1 MVKRNQDETPLS
13 LETQKAIRERK
24 KEETRNRNVN
34 SLETRNLKAI
44 RDILGLTQKEWA
56 THIGTTHKTV
66 MACECGVQKTQLKH
80 LRIVADFL
88 VMPIERLLNEDLRE
102 IAKLELLNGKPLD
115 KLLQEQSRLKGKN
128 MTTRTVAITLTP
140 ANQSNIEL
148 VTAKAAAGYTAGYAD
163 PEYLEGLMRLYLPF
177 LSSER
182 THRAFEIT
190 GDSMLPV
197 EAGDIIVGEY
207 IEDLTN
213 IKNGQTYI
221 IVSKTEGI
229 VYKRIGNFNT
239 SDDSVLLCSDNQI
252 YKPYKIHLKDIE
264 EIWRECASVRRQS

>member
-1 MVKRNQDETPLS
+1 MTKEIKSKKPLS
-13 LETQKAIRERK
+13 LAELDLKARE
-24 KEETRNRNVN
+24 KEETRTRNAN
-34 SLETRNLKAI
+34 SLQTRNLKTI
-44 RDILGLTQKEWA
+44 RVTLDFTQKEWA
-56 THIGTTHKTV
+56 TLIGTTEKTV
-66 MACECGVQKTQLKH
+66 IAYERGGQKVQLAH
-80 LRIVADFL
+80 LQATATYLQV
-88 VMPIERLLNEDLRE
+88 PIERLLVEDLRE
-102 IAKLELLNGKPLD
+102 ITKLALHNGKSLN
-115 KLLQEQSRLKGKN
+115 KLLQEHNRLKGKN

-148 VTAKAAAGYTAGYAD
+148 VTAKAAAGYTTGYAD

-182 THRAFEIT
+182 THRAFEIV

-207 IEDLTN
+207 IEDLTQL
-213 IKNGQTYI
+213 KNGQTYI

-229 VYKRIGNFNT
+229 VYKRIGNFN
-239 SDDSVLLCSDNQI
+239 SHDASLLLCSDNEA